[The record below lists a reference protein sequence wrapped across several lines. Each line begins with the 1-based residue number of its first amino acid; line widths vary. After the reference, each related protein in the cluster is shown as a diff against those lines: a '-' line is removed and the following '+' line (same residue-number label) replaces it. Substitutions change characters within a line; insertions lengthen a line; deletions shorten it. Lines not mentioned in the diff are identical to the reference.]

1 MNSTTWTDAPA
12 GKSRLGSIGMPLSAC
27 SSAVGGTRVLLAPT
41 AAPIQG
47 SGLPIAARLRPIDER
62 GVAHESFFQ
71 QALAPAGVAPLSATT
86 ENDSTENNSTTLGI
100 HSPGR
105 PQS

>member
-27 SSAVGGTRVLLAPT
+27 SSAVGGTGVLTAPT
-41 AAPIQG
+41 AAPIHG
-47 SGLPIAARLRPIDER
+47 SDLPVAVRLRPIDER
-62 GVAHESFFQ
+62 GGTVESYLV
-71 QALAPAGVAPLSATT
+71 QALAIAGTAPLSATD
-86 ENDSTENNSTTLGI
+86 NFDTTLGI

>member
-12 GKSRLGSIGMPLSAC
+12 GNSGPGSIGMPLSAC
-27 SSAVGGTRVLLAPT
+27 SSAVGGTGGRTALT

-47 SGLPIAARLRPIDER
+47 SGLPVAVRRRPIDER
-62 GVAHESFFQ
+62 GGTVESYLVQAH
-71 QALAPAGVAPLSATT
+71 AIAGTAPLGATDH
-86 ENDSTENNSTTLGI
+86 NFDTTLGI

>member
-1 MNSTTWTDAPA
+1 VNVNSTTWTDAPA
-12 GKSRLGSIGMPLSAC
+12 GFSGPGSIGMPLSAC
-27 SSAVGGTRVLLAPT
+27 SSAVGGTGVLVAPT

-47 SGLPIAARLRPIDER
+47 GGLPVAVRLRPIDER
-62 GVAHESFFQ
+62 GTTVESYLA
-71 QALAPAGVAPLSATT
+71 QALAIAGPAPLGATD
-86 ENDSTENNSTTLGI
+86 NFDTTLGI

>member
-12 GKSRLGSIGMPLSAC
+12 GISGPGSIGMPLSAC
-27 SSAVGGTRVLLAPT
+27 SSAVGGTGVRTAPA
-41 AAPIQG
+41 AAPFHG
-47 SGLPIAARLRPIDER
+47 TDLPVAVRRRPIDER
-62 GVAHESFFQ
+62 GGTVESYLV
-71 QALAPAGVAPLSATT
+71 QAIAFAGTAPLSATT
-86 ENDSTENNSTTLGI
+86 DNFDTTLGI